1 MKRPELLTKV
11 DEIVDLDKQSRSLKL
26 DIDRIR
32 SSRNKLSQEVNKLK
46 KEGKDAS
53 EVLNQV
59 KEIPKKLKIK
69 EEEYEQI
76 QIRLNLLVG
85 EMPNLISDKVP
96 YGKGEEENV
105 EFKTWGDKPKFD
117 FPVKNH
123 VELLENLDLVDFET
137 AGEVSGKGFYYLKGD
152 FALLNQALIRFVID
166 FMYLKDYTY
175 IEPPLIIRKGTL
187 STTLDVDAFNES
199 IYQMEGSDQCL
210 IGTSEHTLLA
220 MFKDKVLEKLEGN
233 PKKYFAYTMCF
244 RQEIGAHGI
253 NEKGIWRTHQFNKV
267 EQLIFCSAEDSE
279 KMFDELLKNK
289 EEIMQS
295 LKLPYRLTELCT
307 GDLSRWKA
315 RQNEVEVWRP
325 TTKAY
330 GEVGS
335 LSNCTDYQTRGLN
348 IRYDGKDGRKVVHA
362 LNNTAVAT
370 SRILVAIVENYQQ
383 KDGSIKVPD
392 VLVPYMHGIKVLKK
406 K

>member
-11 DEIVDLDKQSRSLKL
+11 NEIVDLDKQSRSLKQEL
-26 DIDRIR
+26 DSIR

-46 KEGKDAS
+46 KEDKDAS
-53 EVLNQV
+53 EVLKQV
-59 KEIPKKLKIK
+59 KELPKKLKKK
-69 EEEYEQI
+69 EEEYDRVQMS
-76 QIRLNLLVG
+76 LKLLAG
-85 EMPNLISDKVP
+85 ELPNLIHEKVP
-96 YGKGEEENV
+96 YGKGEEDNV
-105 EFKTWGDKPKFD
+105 EYKTWGKKPEFD

-123 VELLENLDLVDFET
+123 VELLEGLDLVDFET

-175 IEPPLIIRKGTL
+175 VEPPLVIRKGTL
-187 STTLDVDAFNES
+187 SATLDVDAFNET
-199 IYQMEGSDQCL
+199 IYQLDGTDQCL

-220 MFKDKVLEKLEGN
+220 MHKDEVLEKLEGN

-267 EQLIFCSAEDSE
+267 EQLIFCSVEDSW
-279 KMFDELLKNK
+279 KMFDELLQNK

-295 LKLPYRLTELCT
+295 LKLPYRVTEVCT

-315 RQNEVEVWRP
+315 RQNEVEIWRP
-325 TTKAY
+325 TTEAY
-330 GEVGS
+330 AEIGS

-362 LNNTAVAT
+362 LNNTAIAT
-370 SRILVAIVENYQQ
+370 SRILVGIVEHYQQ
-383 KDGSIKVPD
+383 KDGSIKVPN
-392 VLVPYMHGIKVLKK
+392 VLVPYMHGIKVIKK